1 MIISQLS
8 QTKDETFAQI
18 SARVQFEESNQP
30 EKIIFIKTPHATGD
44 KLSLNPHA
52 FLVGCLIPAMHF
64 HEKRIKMDEKICP
77 TLLEGLG
84 IAMAITQVWTQGD
97 YTPLKLETGVLD
109 HALFSDNR
117 HAGMVMSGG
126 MDSLAALRL
135 NRLRYPASHPGSI
148 KEGLFIHGFDIG
160 GVVERGMKYHVYDRA
175 VTAITRITD
184 DADVELVPVYT
195 NIRHLC
201 DNRVLWL
208 ENFFGAVL
216 ASISHAFAKVLHMVY
231 IGSCYDVSYLHPN
244 ASHPL
249 RDPEYSSHDMRI
261 RHRDHDQSRLDKI
274 KIVAGWEVALNNF
287 RVCLANVPD
296 RLNCGVCEKCVRT
309 MIELLAIGALDKTA
323 AFVENDVTPDM
334 IAKYDITI
342 RKRPP
347 YYQAVLPLLRKQGR
361 MDLVNTIEKLLQKG
375 NV

>member
-8 QTKDETFAQI
+8 QTRDDRFTQI
-18 SARVQFEESNQP
+18 SAHVQFEESDQP
-30 EKIIFIKTPHATGD
+30 EKTVFIKTPHATGD
-44 KLSLNPHA
+44 QLALNPHA

-64 HEKRIKMDEKICP
+64 GEKRIKMDEKICP
-77 TLLEGLG
+77 TLLEGLH
-84 IAMAITQVWTQGD
+84 IAMAITEVWSKGQYHALT
-97 YTPLKLETGVLD
+97 LETQTLSR
-109 HALFSDNR
+109 ALFSGNR
-117 HAGMVMSGG
+117 DAGMVMSGG

-148 KEGLFIHGFDIG
+148 KKALFIHGFDIG

-175 VTAITRITD
+175 IAAITRVTD
-184 DADVELVPVYT
+184 EAGVKLLPVYT

-201 DNRVLWL
+201 DERVLWL

-216 ASISHAFAKVLHMVY
+216 AAISHAFARVLHMVY

-249 RDPEYSSHDMRI
+249 RDPEYSSHDLRI
-261 RHRDHDQSRLDKI
+261 RHRDHDQSRLDKV

-309 MIELLAIGALDKTA
+309 MIELLAVGALDKTR

-347 YYQAVLPLLRKQGR
+347 YYRAVLPLLREQGR
-361 MDLVNTIEKLLQKG
+361 MDLVETIEGLLKTKKE
-375 NV
+375 